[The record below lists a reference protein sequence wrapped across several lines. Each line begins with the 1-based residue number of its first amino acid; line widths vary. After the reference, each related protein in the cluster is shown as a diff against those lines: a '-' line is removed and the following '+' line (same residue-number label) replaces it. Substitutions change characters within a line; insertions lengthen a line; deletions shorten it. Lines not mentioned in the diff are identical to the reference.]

1 MTDRQELSA
10 GEVGY
15 LICGIKTLAD
25 AKVGDTITHK
35 DKPAAEPLEGFS
47 EVKPMVYSG
56 IYPIESKDFE
66 PLRKALEKIT
76 VERRSIYF

>member
-1 MTDRQELSA
+1 MTDVKVIR

-56 IYPIESKDFE
+56 IYPIESNFE

>member
-1 MTDRQELSA
+1 MRVMDGVIKKGEKIILMDSKAQYEVNRIGVFAPEMVDRDELSA

-35 DKPAAEPLEGFS
+35 DKPAEEPLEGFS
-47 EVKPMVYSG
+47 
-56 IYPIESKDFE
+56 
-66 PLRKALEKIT
+66 
-76 VERRSIYF
+76 RS